1 MLRPYITGFLIDHCC
16 ALGGTIRIERG
27 CLLQDPQSFGQGVG
41 AVTLLW
47 GAGTNATR
55 IASNEEM
62 DMKHRV
68 ALPLLASA
76 ALSIAG
82 CEQSDNGQTGATPD
96 NDAAGLV
103 ADQPMAQS
111 GMAMAA
117 NLPADASP
125 ATRGFAEA
133 MDKMNQV
140 MMAPMLGAA
149 DQDFMR
155 MMMAHHQGAIDMARV
170 ELEHGQNAEAR
181 TMAQEVITKQQAE
194 IATIQQWMSANMTS
208 Q

>member
-1 MLRPYITGFLIDHCC
+1 MKL
-16 ALGGTIRIERG
+16 TI
-27 CLLQDPQSFGQGVG
+27 
-41 AVTLLW
+41 
-47 GAGTNATR
+47 
-55 IASNEEM
+55 
-62 DMKHRV
+62 

-82 CEQSDNGQTGATPD
+82 CQQSDTGQTGATTD
-96 NDAAGLV
+96 NDAAALV
-103 ADQPMAQS
+103 ADQPMPQN

-117 NLPADASP
+117 NLPADAAP
-125 ATRGFAEA
+125 ATREFAEA
-133 MDKMNQV
+133 MDKMNQD
-140 MMAPMLGAA
+140 MMAPMSGAA

-170 ELEHGQNAEAR
+170 ELEHGRNAEAR

-194 IATIQQWMSANMTS
+194 IAMIQEWMRANTTS